1 MESELQIPSPTAIV
15 SFFLFLFMA
24 VCIFWR
30 SKSNNSKLKLPPG
43 PPKVPILGNMHQIG
57 GIPHQSLA
65 KWAKQYGPLMH
76 LKLGGLSTIVV
87 SSPEMAKQVMKTHD
101 IIFANRPYVIA
112 ADIITYGSKSMS
124 FSPYGS
130 YWRQMRKISTFE
142 LLTPK
147 RVESFR
153 PIREEEVSKL
163 VKEIALSEGSVIN
176 LTKKIYSTAYGTT
189 ARIAFGAKSKDQEAY
204 IGLMKEVLK
213 LVGGFSLADLY
224 PSIRVLQ
231 VLTGLRSKAEKVHKE
246 LDRILGSILRDHKD
260 RDAQTEAP
268 YEKAEDI
275 VDVLLKLQKH
285 NNLEHPLSDEMIK
298 AAMMDIFSAGSG
310 TSSKTIEWAFA
321 ELVKNPREMEKAQ
334 VEVRKVYEGKGYV
347 DEASIHELKYLK
359 LVIKET
365 LRLHPPAPLLLPREC
380 SERCEINGYEIAPKS
395 MVMVNVWAIGRD
407 PEYWFEAEKFY
418 PERFIDSSVDF
429 RGADFQLLPF
439 GAGRRICPGVT
450 FGVANVELTLA
461 NLLFHFDWKM
471 PYGEKPEDLDMNES
485 FNMTVKKKYDLEL
498 IPVKYSSSAL

>member
-1 MESELQIPSPTAIV
+1 MESELQIFSPSSIV
-15 SFFLFLFMA
+15 SFFLFSFTV

-30 SKSNNSKLKLPPG
+30 SKSKNSNSKLPPG

-57 GIPHQSLA
+57 AMPHQTIA

-76 LKLGGLSTIVV
+76 LKLGGLSAIVV
-87 SSPEMAKQVMKTHD
+87 SSPEMAKGVMKTHD
-101 IIFANRPYVIA
+101 IIFANRPYVVA

-176 LTKKIYSTAYGTT
+176 LTKKINSMAYGMT
-189 ARIAFGAKSKDQEAY
+189 ARIAFGAKSNDQEAY

-224 PSIRVLQ
+224 PSIGVLQ
-231 VLTGLRSKAEKVHKE
+231 VLTGLRSKAEKVHQE
-246 LDRILGSILRDHKD
+246 IDRILGSIVRDHKD
-260 RDAQTEAP
+260 RDARTEAA

-275 VDVLLKLQKH
+275 VDVLLKLQKQK
-285 NNLEHPLSDEMIK
+285 NLEHPLSDEMIK
-298 AAMMDIFSAGSG
+298 ATILDIFSAGSG
-310 TSSKTIEWAFA
+310 TFSKTVEWTIA
-321 ELVKNPREMEKAQ
+321 ELVRNPWVMEKAQ
-334 VEVRKVYEGKGYV
+334 AEVRKVYEGKGYV
-347 DEASIHELKYLK
+347 DEASVHELKYLK
-359 LVIKET
+359 SVIKEA
-365 LRLHPPAPLLLPREC
+365 LRLHPPVPLLLPREC

-395 MVMVNVWAIGRD
+395 KVMVNVWAIGRN
-407 PEYWFEAEKFY
+407 PEYWSDAEKFY
-418 PERFIDSSVDF
+418 PERFIDNSIDF
-429 RGADFQLLPF
+429 RGADFQLIPF
-439 GAGRRICPGVT
+439 GAGRRMCPGIT
-450 FGVANVELTLA
+450 FGEANVKLTLA

-471 PYGEKPEDLDMNES
+471 PNGEKPEDLDMDES
-485 FNMTVKKKYDLEL
+485 FGVSVKKKYDLEL
-498 IPVKYSSSAL
+498 IPVKYSSSAI